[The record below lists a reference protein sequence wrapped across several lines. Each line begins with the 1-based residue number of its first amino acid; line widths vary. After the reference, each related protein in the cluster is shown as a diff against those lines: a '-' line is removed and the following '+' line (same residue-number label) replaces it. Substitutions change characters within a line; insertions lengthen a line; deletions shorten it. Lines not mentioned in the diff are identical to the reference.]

1 MLFGKKR
8 KRDLRIFKIP
18 ENELVGTKI
27 PVRLVVGLLAPF
39 IIVAI
44 FLLLF
49 SRKIDLTTSI
59 LKPGLPQASHVPVV
73 SPQSSPNLASV
84 PDLKP
89 PQEIIS
95 PPPVAETPMNAP
107 VPVSV
112 PIVPKITQPPVV
124 LHLPAAKVVESEI
137 PSVKVMT
144 PIKVTAS
151 PIVAKPV
158 TLKKPVKTLVAST
171 VGRFT
176 IQVGSFPKK
185 EEAEQVASR
194 LVSHGHEAYVVMA
207 DIANKGTWYRVR
219 VGHYK
224 DRQAAQGDAEKLAQA
239 EQISFIITAETSNP
253 IPVGPTP
260 KNPIPENPVP
270 AAPPLVE
277 E

>member
-1 MLFGKKR
+1 MLFRKKT

-18 ENELVGTKI
+18 ENELTGTKI

-44 FLLLF
+44 FLLVF

-59 LKPGLPQASHVPVV
+59 LKPGLPQAPQASQAPQAPQVPVV
-73 SPQSSPNLASV
+73 ASQSSPTLASV

-95 PPPVAETPMNAP
+95 PAP
-107 VPVSV
+107 SPVSV
-112 PIVPKITQPPVV
+112 PMVPKVTKPPVV
-124 LHLPAAKVVESEI
+124 LHLPVAKVVESEI
-137 PSVKVMT
+137 PPVKVIT
-144 PIKVTAS
+144 PIKVTPA
-151 PIVAKPV
+151 PIVKKTVA
-158 TLKKPVKTLVAST
+158 LNKPVKTVVAST

-185 EEAEQVASR
+185 EEAELVASR
-194 LVSHGHEAYVVMA
+194 LVSRGHGAYVVMA

-224 DRQAAQGDAEKLAQA
+224 DRLAAQGDAEKLAQA
-239 EQISFIITAETSNP
+239 EQVPFIITTETSNP
-253 IPVGPTP
+253 IPE
-260 KNPIPENPVP
+260 NPIPT
-270 AAPPLVE
+270 APPLVGKE
-277 E
+277 